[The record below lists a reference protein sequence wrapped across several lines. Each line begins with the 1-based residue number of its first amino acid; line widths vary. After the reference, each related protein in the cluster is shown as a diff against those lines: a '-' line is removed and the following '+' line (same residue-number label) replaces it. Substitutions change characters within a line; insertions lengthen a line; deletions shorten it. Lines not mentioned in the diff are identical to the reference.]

1 MGGSQPP
8 DEGVMY
14 WGYDEPRGR
23 FKTYFFN
30 DQGAY
35 DSDLS
40 SYEGEVVDNRLVFTG
55 GACFSHALDHDGTWL
70 STLTAASTSS
80 GSSATPPGL
89 GCRGAVI
96 ANTPLTERSPGTL
109 SGQRSTKADAD

>member
-30 DQGAY
+30 DQGPY

-55 GACFSHALDHDGTWL
+55 GARFSHALDPRRHVAINPDGSIDVEWFL
-70 STLTAASTSS
+70 RNAAGT
-80 GSSATPPGL
+80 GMPW
-89 GCRGAVI
+89 
-96 ANTPLTERSPGTL
+96 RSH
-109 SGQRSTKADAD
+109 R